1 MDTPATI
8 TINGFRRAASWGI
21 AAVKSIRGALSDRSG
36 VAAVEFALIAPLL
49 LALYFLTVEFSQAI
63 DTNKKV
69 GRIASMTADLITQQN
84 GSTNQA
90 DVDAILQIG
99 EAILQPY
106 NRSRPTITATAIQIT
121 NDATPRAL
129 VVWSRE
135 LSDDTSSEGPAPGK
149 EITTLPT
156 NLMVQGSFLIRV
168 EAQLNYK
175 PIIAWAAENKA
186 SLGLA
191 AAFSSLNMDETYYL
205 RPRMSQTITCSDCN
219 PSAPAS

>member
-1 MDTPATI
+1 MTRI
-8 TINGFRRAASWGI
+8 GVKRAVSWGT
-21 AAVKSIRGALSDRSG
+21 AAVICIRDALSDRRG

-49 LALYFLTVEFSQAI
+49 LALYFLTIEFTQGI
-63 DTNKKV
+63 DTNKRV

-84 GSTNQA
+84 GSTTQA

-106 NRSRPTITATAIQIT
+106 NRSLPTITATAIQMT
-121 NDATPRAL
+121 NDATPRAQ
-129 VVWSRE
+129 VVWQRQ
-135 LSDDTSSEGPAPGK
+135 LTDDKPGEGPDAPGK
-149 EITTLPT
+149 FITNIPA

-168 EAQLNYK
+168 EAHLTYE
-175 PIIAWAAENKA
+175 PIIAWAAANKA

-205 RPRMSQTITCSDCN
+205 RPRMSQTIACPDCD
-219 PSAPAS
+219 P

>member
-1 MDTPATI
+1 MKTPAKMTR
-8 TINGFRRAASWGI
+8 NGFRRSASWWT
-21 AAVKSIRGALSDRSG
+21 AAARCIRDALSDRKG

-49 LALYFLTVEFSQAI
+49 LALYFLTVEFTQGI
-63 DTNKKV
+63 DTNKRV

-84 GSTNQA
+84 GSTTQA

-106 NRSRPTITATAIQIT
+106 NRSLPTITATAIQMT
-121 NDATPRAL
+121 NDATPRAQ
-129 VVWSRE
+129 VVWERQ
-135 LSDDTSSEGPAPGK
+135 LNNGAAGVGPDKPGTF
-149 EITTLPT
+149 ITTIPA

-168 EAQLNYK
+168 EAHLNYE
-175 PIIAWAAENKA
+175 PIIAWAATNKA

-205 RPRMSQTITCSDCN
+205 RPRMSQTITCADCN
-219 PSAPAS
+219 PSS

>member
-1 MDTPATI
+1 
-8 TINGFRRAASWGI
+8 
-21 AAVKSIRGALSDRSG
+21 

-63 DTNKKV
+63 DTNKRV

-106 NRSRPTITATAIQIT
+106 DRSLPTITATAIQVT
-121 NDATPRAL
+121 DDATPKAL
-129 VVWSRE
+129 VKWSRE
-135 LSDDTSSEGPAPGK
+135 LDGDVAKEGPKPGD
-149 EITTLPT
+149 EITTLPA
-156 NLMVQGSFLIRV
+156 NLMVKGSFLIRV
-168 EAQLNYK
+168 EAQLDYK

-191 AAFSSLNMDETYYL
+191 AAFSSLNMSETYYL
-205 RPRMSQTITCSDCN
+205 RPRMSATISCDDCN
-219 PSAPAS
+219 PSAPTS